1 MKYILRER
9 YHEITGVD
17 SGGLYY
23 FLFGDI
29 ICRIQS
35 DEKAYHSKVKSEHF

>member
-35 DEKAYHSKVKSEHF
+35 DEKSLSQQSKI